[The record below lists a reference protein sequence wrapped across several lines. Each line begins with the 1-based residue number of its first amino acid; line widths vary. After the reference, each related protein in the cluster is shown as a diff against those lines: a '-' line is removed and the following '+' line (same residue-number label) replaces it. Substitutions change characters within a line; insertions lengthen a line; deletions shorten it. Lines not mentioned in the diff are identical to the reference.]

1 MADVH
6 VVPSGE
12 AWTLQ
17 VDGEKRDTFS
27 TQNEAITRGRQL
39 AEDEQGELVV
49 HGEDGE
55 IREKSSHG
63 NDPSDIPG

>member
-12 AWTLQ
+12 VWALQ
-17 VDGEKRDTFS
+17 VDGEKRDIFS

-39 AEDEQGELVV
+39 AEEQRGELVI
-49 HGEDGE
+49 HGEDGQ
-55 IREKSSHG
+55 IREKHSHG
-63 NDPSDIPG
+63 TDPQNIPG

>member
-17 VDGEKRDTFS
+17 VEGEKRDSFS

-39 AEDEQGELVV
+39 AEDEQGELVI

-55 IREKSSHG
+55 IREKDSLG
-63 NDPSDIPG
+63 NDPRNVPG

>member
-1 MADVH
+1 MPDVH

-27 TQNEAITRGRQL
+27 TQNEALTRGRQL
-39 AEDEQGELVV
+39 ANEQRGELVV
-49 HGEDGE
+49 HGEDGQ

-63 NDPSDIPG
+63 TDPRDIPG

>member
-12 AWTLQ
+12 VWALQ

-27 TQNEAITRGRQL
+27 TQNEAITKRVR
-39 AEDEQGELVV
+39 
-49 HGEDGE
+49 
-55 IREKSSHG
+55 
-63 NDPSDIPG
+63 

>member
-1 MADVH
+1 MGDVH

-27 TQNEAITRGRQL
+27 TQNEAVTRGRQL
-39 AEDEQGELVV
+39 AEEERGELVV
-49 HGEDGE
+49 HGEGGE
-55 IREKSSHG
+55 IREKDSKG
-63 NDPSDIPG
+63 NDPRDIPG